1 MHAKASRMYSFTIKE
16 IQDIDYLLPLG
27 FSAVHL
33 GPGLLK
39 SISLRNAVG
48 TVCAGAGAGT
58 GVGAGA
64 GAGTA
69 CPRSML
75 VLGGV
80 TAYAGEF
87 VGDEIGN
94 SVFPLSVCIIGPV
107 GLICAGFAMVYG
119 RINRRFINVMRPD
132 GTIPIMYC
140 R

>member
-48 TVCAGAGAGT
+48 TVCAGAGAG
-58 GVGAGA
+58 
-64 GAGTA
+64 AGTA

-94 SVFPLSVCIIGPV
+94 SVFPLSVWIIGPV

-132 GTIPIMYC
+132 GTIRILYC